1 MVEHLE
7 TLLQGDSVEFS
18 PSDVRM
24 QCMPHTVHLAAL
36 EVLCHQVDELHL
48 SSD

>member
-7 TLLQGDSVEFS
+7 ALLQQDFVEFS

-24 QCMPHTVHLAAL
+24 RCMAHTVHLVAL
-36 EVLCHQVDELHL
+36 EVLQRQVDELNL
-48 SSD
+48 

>member
-7 TLLQGDSVEFS
+7 TLLQGDFVEFS

-24 QCMPHTVHLAAL
+24 RCMPHTVHLAVL
-36 EVLCHQVDELHL
+36 EVLRRQVDELHL
-48 SSD
+48 

>member
-7 TLLQGDSVEFS
+7 ALLQWDFVDFS

-24 QCMPHTVHLAAL
+24 RCMAHTVHLAAL
-36 EVLCHQVDELHL
+36 EVLHRQVDGLYL
-48 SSD
+48 